1 MWKRLFLTVAALL
14 SAGWFPQKAFAAKP
28 IIDRQCYQQIMD
40 NLVISRRDIA
50 SYKKIFRALN
60 KDDVE
65 TADEH
70 IADVSNQI
78 LMGHV
83 LAEKYLSKNYKT
95 SYAELK
101 DWLRLYYDHPQALSL
116 LRLAKSKFNGAKEE
130 LADIEKLL
138 PKLPVSPYS
147 WFNNQYEHLSDA
159 KRKYVRQKVSSFR
172 QAINRGKTKVARL
185 ILADKNFRLW
195 ILDREYDAMSATLA
209 TSYLIDGQD
218 KLALQY
224 TEKAIRRSKD
234 ATALWVGG
242 LAAWRSGNYRKAAD
256 YFGRLGAKTDNDEW
270 LVSAGAY
277 WAYRAYSRLNK
288 KPQANQWLKT
298 ASKYKRTFYGMLAN
312 YQLRQPWDFNW
323 SGDAYFNNF
332 STYDYVNDM
341 LASSAIQRAIV
352 LIMSKNPDLA
362 EKELNYAYKNMNERQ
377 KEACLYL
384 AAQYNMPA
392 LGIKLSNEI
401 KDNEKSLFYDNVA
414 YPVPTWKPKG
424 GWKVSRALVLAL
436 IRQES
441 AFKPEAQSGAGAKGL
456 MQLMPNTAYHVT
468 KDRRLKRDSSVLY
481 NADYNMEVGQQ
492 YLSYLMG
499 KPFVTDNLF
508 YLATAYNAGPGNL
521 FKWQKKVKYNN
532 DPLLFIEVIPSRET
546 RIYIERVMANFW
558 AYNLRFGKEHKSM
571 DEVASGQW
579 PTL

>member
-195 ILDREYDAMSATLA
+195 IPDREYDAMSATLA

-242 LAAWRSGNYRKAAD
+242 LAAWQSGNYRKAAD

-401 KDNEKSLFYDNVA
+401 KDNEKSLFYDNIA

-424 GWKVSRALVLAL
+424 G
-436 IRQES
+436 
-441 AFKPEAQSGAGAKGL
+441 
-456 MQLMPNTAYHVT
+456 
-468 KDRRLKRDSSVLY
+468 
-481 NADYNMEVGQQ
+481 
-492 YLSYLMG
+492 
-499 KPFVTDNLF
+499 
-508 YLATAYNAGPGNL
+508 
-521 FKWQKKVKYNN
+521 
-532 DPLLFIEVIPSRET
+532 
-546 RIYIERVMANFW
+546 
-558 AYNLRFGKEHKSM
+558 
-571 DEVASGQW
+571 
-579 PTL
+579 